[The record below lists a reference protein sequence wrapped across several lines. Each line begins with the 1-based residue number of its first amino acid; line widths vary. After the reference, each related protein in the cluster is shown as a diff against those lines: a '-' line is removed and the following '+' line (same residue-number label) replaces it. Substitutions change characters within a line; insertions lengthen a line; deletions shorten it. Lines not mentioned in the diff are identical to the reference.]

1 MAKALNVNSIESEK
15 FISVIIH
22 NDNKENYNEKKH
34 IKEDTI
40 IDSLIFVKKEL
51 VKQISN
57 SSELLRSISEEI
69 IKNVENEPNK
79 TVINNNISKK
89 NLEYWDVESQKFQ
102 KE

>member
-22 NDNKENYNEKKH
+22 NYNKENYNEKKY

-57 SSELLRSISEEI
+57 GSELLRSISEEI
-69 IKNVENEPNK
+69 IKNIEDEPNK